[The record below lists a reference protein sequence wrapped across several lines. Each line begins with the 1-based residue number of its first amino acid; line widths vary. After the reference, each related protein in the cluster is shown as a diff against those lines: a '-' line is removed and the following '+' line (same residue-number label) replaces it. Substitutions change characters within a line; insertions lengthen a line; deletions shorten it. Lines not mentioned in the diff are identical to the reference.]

1 MPYAC
6 KKQDI
11 LIVQP
16 SIMSQIKHIFA
27 YAAQS
32 DT

>member
-16 SIMSQIKHIFA
+16 SVMRQIKTIFA
-27 YAAQS
+27 YAA
-32 DT
+32 